1 MLNVRDE
8 SKRAVLANE
17 EIKNLVQILGLKL
30 VVQIVIFMIQI

>member
-17 EIKNLVQILGLKL
+17 EIKNLVDNGFYDIDMILYIKM
-30 VVQIVIFMIQI
+30 FHH